1 MASPGVAAAPG
12 GGSEGRLGGDFRR
25 FWVGQAISNLG
36 GSFTI
41 FALPLL
47 VFKLTGSALNLGLI
61 TAFEFLPY
69 LLFGLLIGAWVD
81 RVDRKRMM
89 IFTDVARAVVIAT
102 IPLLAAFD
110 LLVVWWVYV
119 VGFVSS
125 VLKIAFDAG
134 EFAAIPSL
142 VGTDDLVKANGRVQ
156 ASYSA
161 AFFLG
166 PLLAGALLAVMP
178 VQDVFTFDALSFLVS
193 ALALALVRRS
203 FNAGNDGE
211 KTVAGIRRDV
221 VEGLRYVLGH
231 PVLRNISIMMA
242 LINLVIVTTQSQL
255 VLFAKER
262 LGAGDSQVG
271 ILYSVGSLGIVFLS
285 LAAGPVRKR
294 LSFSKAALGALM
306 LDGLLIVGFA
316 SVSSYWVALPV
327 WALATGLGIFFN
339 INTSSLRQ
347 QIVPNHML
355 GRVQSIAAVLAWSAI
370 PIGSLLGGLVIE
382 KTQNVALVYG
392 GIGVLVFLI
401 ALAFSFT
408 SLGRAERYLP
418 GGDAS
423 GEHEQTAAGG
433 Q

>member
-1 MASPGVAAAPG
+1 MAS
-12 GGSEGRLGGDFRR
+12 GSLGGDFRR
-25 FWVGQAISNLG
+25 FWAGQTISNLG
-36 GSFTI
+36 GAFTI

-69 LLFGLLIGAWVD
+69 LLFGLLIGAWAD
-81 RVDRKRMM
+81 RVDRKRLM
-89 IFTDVARAVVIAT
+89 IFTDVAQAVVIAT
-102 IPLLAAFD
+102 IPLLAASD
-110 LLVVWWVYV
+110 LLEIWWVYV
-119 VGFVSS
+119 VAFVSS

-166 PLLAGALLAVMP
+166 PLLAGALLAVIP
-178 VQDVFTFDALSFLVS
+178 VQDVFLFDAFSFLVS
-193 ALALALVRRS
+193 ALALSLVRRS
-203 FNAGNDGE
+203 FNAEDSDE
-211 KTVAGIRRDV
+211 RTVAGIRRDV

-242 LINLVIVTTQSQL
+242 LINLVVVTTQSQL

-262 LGAGDSQVG
+262 LGADDPQVG
-271 ILYSVGSLGIVFLS
+271 LLYSAGSLGIVFLS
-285 LAAGPVRKR
+285 LAAGPVRER

-306 LDGLLIVGFA
+306 LDGLLTIVFA
-316 SVSSYWVALPV
+316 AVGNYWLALPV
-327 WALATGLGIFFN
+327 WALTMGLGIFFN

-370 PIGSLLGGLVIE
+370 PVGSLLGGLVIE
-382 KTQNVALVYG
+382 STGNVALVYG
-392 GIGVLVFLI
+392 AIGVLVFLI
-401 ALAFSFT
+401 ALSFSFT
-408 SLGRAERYLP
+408 ALGHAENYLE
-418 GGDAS
+418 DAP
-423 GEHEQTAAGG
+423 AAENQG
-433 Q
+433 

>member
-1 MASPGVAAAPG
+1 M
-12 GGSEGRLGGDFRR
+12 GGDFRR
-25 FWVGQAISNLG
+25 FWVGQTISNLG
-36 GSFTI
+36 GAFTI

-47 VFKLTGSALNLGLI
+47 VFKITGSALNLGLI

-81 RVDRKRMM
+81 RVDRKRLM
-89 IFTDVARAVVIAT
+89 ISTDIVRAAVIAT
-102 IPLLAAFD
+102 IPLLASFD
-110 LLVVWWVYV
+110 LLAVWWIYA

-125 VLKIAFDAG
+125 TLKISFDAG

-142 VGTDDLVKANGRVQ
+142 VGADDLVKANGRVQ

-161 AFFLG
+161 ASFLG

-178 VQDVFTFDALSFLVS
+178 VQDVFLFDAVSFLVS
-193 ALALALVRRS
+193 ALALGLVRRS
-203 FNAGNDGE
+203 FNAEDNDE

-242 LINLVIVTTQSQL
+242 LINLVFVTTQSQL

-262 LGAGDSQVG
+262 LDADDPQVG
-271 ILYSVGSLGIVFLS
+271 LLYSAGSLGIVFLS
-285 LAAGPVRKR
+285 LAAGPVRER
-294 LSFSKAALGALM
+294 ISFSKAALGALM
-306 LDGLLIVGFA
+306 LDGLLIIGFA
-316 SVSSYWVALPV
+316 SVGSYWVALPV
-327 WALATGLGIFFN
+327 WALASGLGIFFN

-355 GRVQSIAAVLAWSAI
+355 GRVQTIAGVLAWSAI
-370 PIGSLLGGLVIE
+370 PVGSLLGGLVIE
-382 KTQNVALVYG
+382 KTGNVALAYG

-401 ALAFSFT
+401 ALSFSFT
-408 SLGRAERYLP
+408 ALGHAESYLE
-418 GGDAS
+418 DAP
-423 GEHEQTAAGG
+423 AAENQG
-433 Q
+433 

>member
-1 MASPGVAAAPG
+1 M
-12 GGSEGRLGGDFRR
+12 GGDFRR
-25 FWVGQAISNLG
+25 FWVGQTISNLG
-36 GSFTI
+36 GAFTI

-47 VFKLTGSALNLGLI
+47 VFKLTDSALNLGLI
-61 TAFEFLPY
+61 MAFEFLPY

-89 IFTDVARAVVIAT
+89 IFTDVARAVIIGT
-102 IPLLAAFD
+102 IPLLSVFG
-110 LLVVWWVYV
+110 LLTVWWIYA

-125 VLKIAFDAG
+125 TLKIAFDAG

-142 VGTDDLVKANGRVQ
+142 VGTDDLIKANGRVQ
-156 ASYSA
+156 ASYST

-166 PLLAGALLAVMP
+166 PLLAGALVAVMP
-178 VQDVFTFDALSFLVS
+178 VQDVLVFDALSFLVS
-193 ALALALVRRS
+193 AFALALVRRS
-203 FNAGNDGE
+203 FNADEDGE

-242 LINLVIVTTQSQL
+242 LINLVIVTTQAQL

-262 LGAGDSQVG
+262 LDAADSQVG
-271 ILYSVGSLGIVFLS
+271 ILYSAGALGIVFLS
-285 LAAGPVRKR
+285 LAAGPIRERV
-294 LSFSKAALGALM
+294 SFSKAALGALM
-306 LDGLLIVGFA
+306 LDGLLIIGFA
-316 SVSSYWVALPV
+316 SIGSYWIAVPV
-327 WALATGLGIFFN
+327 WALVMGVGIFFN

-370 PIGSLLGGLVIE
+370 PVGSLLGGLAIE
-382 KTQNVALVYG
+382 RTGNVALVYG

-401 ALAFSFT
+401 ALSFCFT
-408 SLGRAERYLP
+408 ALGHAESYLP
-418 GGDAS
+418 EAKSS
-423 GEHEQTAAGG
+423 GEPERVAGEQW
-433 Q
+433 

>member
-1 MASPGVAAAPG
+1 M
-12 GGSEGRLGGDFRR
+12 GGDFRR
-25 FWVGQAISNLG
+25 FWVGQTISNLG

-89 IFTDVARAVVIAT
+89 ISTDVARAVVIGT
-102 IPLLAAFD
+102 IPLLAAFG
-110 LLVVWWVYV
+110 LLTVWWVYA

-125 VLKIAFDAG
+125 TLKIAFDAG

-156 ASYSA
+156 ASYST

-166 PLLAGALLAVMP
+166 PLLAGALVVVMP
-178 VQDVFTFDALSFLVS
+178 VQDVLAFDALSFLVS
-193 ALALALVRRS
+193 AFALALVRRS
-203 FNAGNDGE
+203 FNAEEDGE
-211 KTVAGIRRDV
+211 KTVTGIRRDV
-221 VEGLRYVLGH
+221 VEGLRYVVGH

-242 LINLVIVTTQSQL
+242 LINLVIITTQAQL

-262 LGAGDSQVG
+262 LDAADSQVG
-271 ILYSVGSLGIVFLS
+271 ILYSAGALGMVFLS
-285 LAAGPVRKR
+285 LAAGPIRERV
-294 LSFSKAALGALM
+294 SFSKATLGALM
-306 LDGLLIVGFA
+306 LDGLLIIGFA
-316 SVSSYWVALPV
+316 SIGSYWVAVPV
-327 WALATGLGIFFN
+327 WALASGVGIFFN

-370 PIGSLLGGLVIE
+370 PVGSLLGGLAIE
-382 KTQNVALVYG
+382 RTGNVALVYG
-392 GIGVLVFLI
+392 VIGALVFLI
-401 ALAFSFT
+401 ALSFCFT
-408 SLGRAERYLP
+408 ALGHAESYLP
-418 GGDAS
+418 EAESS
-423 GEHEQTAAGG
+423 GEHEQAVGERG
-433 Q
+433 

>member
-1 MASPGVAAAPG
+1 M
-12 GGSEGRLGGDFRR
+12 GGDFRR
-25 FWVGQAISNLG
+25 FWVGQTISNLG

-61 TAFEFLPY
+61 MAFEFLPY

-81 RVDRKRMM
+81 RVDRKHMM
-89 IFTDVARAVVIAT
+89 ISTDVVRAVVIGT
-102 IPLLAAFD
+102 IPLLAAFG
-110 LLVVWWVYV
+110 LLTVWWIYA

-125 VLKIAFDAG
+125 TLKIAFDAG

-156 ASYSA
+156 ASYST

-166 PLLAGALLAVMP
+166 PLLAGALVAVMP
-178 VQDVFTFDALSFLVS
+178 VQDVLVFDALSFLVS
-193 ALALALVRRS
+193 AFALALVRRS
-203 FNAGNDGE
+203 FNAEEDGE

-242 LINLVIVTTQSQL
+242 LINLVIVTTQAQL

-262 LGAGDSQVG
+262 LDAADSQVG
-271 ILYSVGSLGIVFLS
+271 ILYSAGALGIVFLS
-285 LAAGPVRKR
+285 LAAGPIRERV
-294 LSFSKAALGALM
+294 SFSKAALGALM
-306 LDGLLIVGFA
+306 LDGLLIIGFA
-316 SVSSYWVALPV
+316 SIGSYWVAVPV
-327 WALATGLGIFFN
+327 WALVMGVAVFFN
-339 INTSSLRQ
+339 INTTSLRQ

-370 PIGSLLGGLVIE
+370 PVGSLLGGLAIE
-382 KTQNVALVYG
+382 STGNVALVYG
-392 GIGVLVFLI
+392 VIGALVFLI
-401 ALAFSFT
+401 ALSFCFT
-408 SLGRAERYLP
+408 ALGHAESYLP
-418 GGDAS
+418 EAES
-423 GEHEQTAAGG
+423 SEEAEQVAGERG
-433 Q
+433 